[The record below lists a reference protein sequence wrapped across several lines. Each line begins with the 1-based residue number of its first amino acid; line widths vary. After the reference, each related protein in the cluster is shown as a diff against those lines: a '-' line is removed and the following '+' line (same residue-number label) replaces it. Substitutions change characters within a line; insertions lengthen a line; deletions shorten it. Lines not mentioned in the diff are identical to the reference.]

1 MLNINKLWNSFLQ
14 TDFFRTHR
22 QELIIIPVLILVFA
36 TISFILSVLFPHSD
50 PFDVPSQLETLFY
63 YSLKIVSVLTISWFA
78 FRISLP
84 PLYLRFSN
92 FYHGKDCLDERTR
105 TIIAIALFAVFMLA
119 GAIIS
124 RGDNGERGNKT
135 AANIRAGL
143 KVLMDSQLDIREIG
157 INRGK
162 EVDMFN
168 TAVKVPLGS
177 FWCGSY
183 VAYDLNYFHVPNP
196 NSAWSPSYGNPK
208 DVIWTFKKG
217 GKKLMLGDVF
227 TEYYNSLRRIG
238 HVGFYIKTDVEGFFI
253 VQAGNTSGPGSRNGD
268 RVGRHKMS
276 PEKIHAITRYI
287 L

>member
-1 MLNINKLWNSFLQ
+1 MRKMWKSFME
-14 TDFFRTHR
+14 TEFFKTHH
-22 QELIIIPVLILVFA
+22 QELIIIPVLILGFA
-36 TISFILSVLFPHSD
+36 LISLMLSSAFPHSD

-84 PLYLRFSN
+84 PLYSRFSS

-124 RGDNGERGNKT
+124 RGDDGKGGNKGGEK
-135 AANIRAGL
+135 IRAEL
-143 KVLMDSQLDIREIG
+143 KVLLDSQLDIREVG

-162 EVDMFN
+162 EIDKFN

-183 VAYDLNYFHVPNP
+183 VAYDLNYFHIPNP

-217 GKKLMLGDVF
+217 GKKLLLGDVF
-227 TEYYNSLRRIG
+227 TQYYASLGRIG
-238 HVGFYIKTDVEGFFI
+238 HVGFYLKTDTEGFFI

-268 RVGRHKMS
+268 RVAKHKIS
-276 PEKIHAITRYI
+276 PEKIHTISRYI
-287 L
+287 QE